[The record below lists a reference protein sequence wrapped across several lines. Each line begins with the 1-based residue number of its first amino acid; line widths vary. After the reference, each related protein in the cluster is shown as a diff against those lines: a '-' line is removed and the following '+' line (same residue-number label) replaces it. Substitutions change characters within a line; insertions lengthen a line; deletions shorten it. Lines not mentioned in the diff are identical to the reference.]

1 MELCSEFVASFDTIQ
16 SILDRGLLKHTQH
29 EVVLAVLKEVKHRVK
44 HRIGLVNALDCRS
57 ISLEILSDGLYCA
70 GKSMFVL
77 RQELRLLIY
86 VISSRC

>member
-1 MELCSEFVASFDTIQ
+1 MELCSFVASFDTIQ

-44 HRIGLVNALDCRS
+44 HNWFGQHLDCRS
-57 ISLEILSDGLYCA
+57 ISLEILSGGLYCA

-77 RQELRLLIY
+77 RQELRLLDLC
-86 VISSRC
+86 ISSRC